1 MSHELTLL
9 DFEPTNPVHI
19 DTVAELWNG
28 ACPEDLPISSRFV
41 RHNVSPVTG
50 GDRCGKVALV
60 DDALVG
66 VILASAL
73 PGRPYALAQPTG
85 WIDLLV
91 VHPAAQRQGIG
102 RALLTWA
109 EQWLLAQGCEQIQ
122 IGANQRLFVPGV
134 PSTLASI
141 DFFHRHGYGHDHPV
155 WDLSANL
162 AGYQTPETVREI
174 PGVVRPAQPGDEA
187 ALDTFLA
194 REFPAK
200 WRFSFQ
206 EFCRMPNYRLS
217 DYMLLWTER
226 GVDGFCCLTFEDS
239 QQPIERYYP
248 YTLPRPWGQLGAV
261 GVSADCRGR
270 GYGAAVVDAGLRRLH
285 NNGVNGC
292 VIDWTTIVDF
302 YAKFGFTPYRDY
314 IQLSKMIAAT

>member
-1 MSHELTLL
+1 MSHELTFLEF
-9 DFEPTNPVHI
+9 DHTAPVHI
-19 DTVAELWNG
+19 DTVAELWNI

-41 RHNVSPVTG
+41 RHNASAVTG
-50 GDRCGKVALV
+50 GEQAGKFALV
-60 DDALVG
+60 NDNLVG
-66 VILASAL
+66 VILTSAL
-73 PGRPYALAQPTG
+73 PGRPYVLAQPTG
-85 WIDLLV
+85 WIDLVV
-91 VHPAAQRQGIG
+91 VHPAHQRQGIG

-109 EQWLLAQGCEQIQ
+109 ERWLLDQKCEKLQ
-122 IGANQRLFVPGV
+122 IGANQRIFVPGV
-134 PSTLASI
+134 PTVLGTTG
-141 DFFHRHGYGHDHPV
+141 FFQQHGYGNDQIV
-155 WDLSANL
+155 WDVAANL

-200 WRFSFQ
+200 WRFNFQ
-206 EFCRMPNYRLS
+206 EFCRTPNYRIS

-248 YTLPRPWGQLGAV
+248 YSLPRPWGQLGSV
-261 GVSADCRGR
+261 GVSEDCRGR
-270 GYGAAVVDAGLRRLH
+270 GYGAALLDAGLRRLH

-302 YAKFGFTPYRDY
+302 YGKFGFQLYREY
-314 IQLSKMIAAT
+314 VQLSKTRVW